1 MRTLKLTHEEIL
13 MIVNSLE
20 LMYGTKLNVVKEN
33 RYLLK
38 EEHSKGIISDANTF
52 DDLRSKI
59 DNGDADV

>member
-1 MRTLKLTHEEIL
+1 MADWPH
-13 MIVNSLE
+13 
-20 LMYGTKLNVVKEN
+20 GTKLNVVKEN